1 MKSINALA
9 RITVFIGLFNFA
21 ITAAQAQVVLTMA
34 NSNTTTY
41 EDFSNATYSGSL
53 EGINLSGD
61 WLNFAN
67 LASADLVYADLTSAD
82 LSYADFSGVDLTSAN
97 LSGAGLFYT
106 NLASANLTSANL
118 TSANLSGAGL
128 FYTILASANLTSANL
143 TSANLSFATFLGADL
158 TEVTGLNST
167 SFSADQAPT
176 YDGLTNF
183 TGTSFDPV
191 AAGWTL
197 TGGASASV
205 PEPSTYAAIFGAV
218 ALGFAAYKRR
228 RAG

>member
-1 MKSINALA
+1 MKSKTALA
-9 RITVFIGLFNFA
+9 KLTILIGLFNFA
-21 ITAAQAQVVLTMA
+21 ITATQAQVVLTMA

-82 LSYADFSGVDLTSAN
+82 LSYADFSGVD
-97 LSGAGLFYT
+97 
-106 NLASANLTSANL
+106 L